1 MYFSKHSGY
10 FKLRDYSVNNDI
22 IQRLR
27 SDNRI
32 SPLKMNISL
41 DKLKTIFTSAGASVN
56 MSFNLSRE
64 IFISAGDILR

>member
-1 MYFSKHSGY
+1 MYFSKHRDY

-41 DKLKTIFTSAGASVN
+41 DKLKTIFTSASASVN